1 MVFNG
6 NGRSSVI
13 IHGGGGGGGLGVLM
27 ILRGDKGISQYL
39 SRGGLR
45 VFFARAYGY

>member
-13 IHGGGGGGGLGVLM
+13 IHGGVGGLGVLM

-39 SRGGLR
+39 SRGGGSESL
-45 VFFARAYGY
+45 FF